1 MPKAKEKGRRSSI
14 PHKGKNTVRQGIS
27 RRYSKR
33 SEENIQ
39 NTERSI
45 DEHRNRIDMHKGIIV
60 KALLD
65 SGATGMFMDRKMA
78 AKYGFR
84 L

>member
-1 MPKAKEKGRRSSI
+1 MSKVKEKGRRSGMS
-14 PHKGKNTVRQGIS
+14 HKGKSTARQGTG
-27 RRYSKR
+27 RRHSKR